1 MSRPSVADTEEEWT
15 EKIFN
20 ECEDEFYESFGVY
33 DGKTSMC
40 FCFCFF
46 YLWFVIPFK

>member
-1 MSRPSVADTEEEWT
+1 MADPEEDWT

-33 DGKTSMC
+33 DGKTSC
-40 FCFCFF
+40 FIFLLFS
-46 YLWFVIPFK
+46 LVLS

>member
-1 MSRPSVADTEEEWT
+1 MSRPTVADTEEEWT

-33 DGKTSMC
+33 DGKTSSLL
-40 FCFCFF
+40 F
-46 YLWFVIPFK
+46 

>member
-1 MSRPSVADTEEEWT
+1 MADPEEEWT

-33 DGKTSMC
+33 DGKASC
-40 FCFCFF
+40 GHFF
-46 YLWFVIPFK
+46 PPWFLSLLEIAIY

>member
-1 MSRPSVADTEEEWT
+1 MSHPTVADPEEEWT

-33 DGKTSMC
+33 DGKTSSYVV
-40 FCFCFF
+40 F
-46 YLWFVIPFK
+46 YFHWFLS